1 MDAHPRR
8 HARQATHSSSS
19 TPLMCGIFASLSR
32 HDPIHPDPT
41 IAALLRNR
49 GPDSQQTLERSVN
62 QCHLVLHATVLALR
76 GTSIVSQPLLDRDS
90 GSVLCWNGEAWE
102 IDRQP
107 VLGNDSEAVLGLFV
121 DACRHQTTIASAI
134 SRVRGPYAFVF
145 YDAPRR
151 RLYFGR
157 DCLGRRSLLCSEKA
171 GSMIL
176 SSICDYK
183 VSDQWHEVEANGIFF
198 VDLDDAESQINCIP
212 YVRDT
217 KMQDGDILTLPYPR
231 LNMTLPENKP
241 PQLSQDS
248 QAVAD
253 IQNVLERSLRLRL
266 QFETELFGQPNDRR
280 ANIAILFSGGLDCTL
295 LARIAHDILPLET
308 SIDLLNV
315 AFENPRVHRPPPGI
329 AADYSPYKLC
339 PDRITGRSSHAEL
352 CMVCPQRTW
361 RLVEV
366 NVPYSETL
374 AHRENVITL
383 MHPHNTEMDLSIA
396 YALYFASRGL
406 GSINEKSEYKSPA
419 RILLSGLGAD
429 ELFGGYQRHGTAF
442 SRKGFLGLAEE
453 LDLDITRLPKR
464 NLGRDDR
471 VISDSGREV
480 RFPFIDEEVLN
491 WALAA
496 PVWAKTGFGQ
506 DDISVGSSEVLLDA
520 EKRVLRLLASKLGMV
535 RVASEKKRAIQ
546 FGARTAK
553 MEAGKIK
560 GTHAIK
566 G

>member
-1 MDAHPRR
+1 
-8 HARQATHSSSS
+8 
-19 TPLMCGIFASLSR
+19 MCGIFASISR

-41 IAALLRNR
+41 VTRLLRNR
-49 GPDSQQTLERSVN
+49 GPDSQQTLVRSVDG
-62 QCHLVLHATVLALR
+62 CHLVLHATVLALR

-102 IDRQP
+102 IDREP
-107 VLGNDSEAVLGLFV
+107 VLGNDSEAVLDLFV
-121 DACRHQTTIASAI
+121 DACHNGGIARAI
-134 SRVRGPYAFVF
+134 SRIRGPYAFVF
-145 YDAPRR
+145 YDAPHR

-157 DCLGRRSLLCSEKA
+157 DCLGRRSLLLAEQA
-171 GSMIL
+171 GNLML

-183 VSDQWHEVEANGIFF
+183 VSNEWREVEADGIFF
-198 VDLDDAESQINCIP
+198 VDLDHADKISCIP
-212 YVRDT
+212 YVCNAAD
-217 KMQDGDILTLPYPR
+217 DALVSGFYFDTLPYPG
-231 LNMTLPENKP
+231 LNMTLPEEKP

-253 IQNVLERSLRLRL
+253 IQRALERSLRLRL
-266 QFETELFGQPNDRR
+266 NCGASHSEH
-280 ANIAILFSGGLDCTL
+280 AILFSGGLDCTL
-295 LARIAHDILPLET
+295 LARIAHEILPPEI
-308 SIDLLNV
+308 SVDLLNV
-315 AFENPRVHRPPPGI
+315 AFENPRVHRAPAGI
-329 AADYSPYKLC
+329 VPADYSPYELC
-339 PDRITGRSSHAEL
+339 PDRITGRTSHAEL
-352 CMVCPQRTW
+352 CKVCPQRIW
-361 RLVEV
+361 RFVEV

-374 AHRENVITL
+374 AHRDSVITL
-383 MHPHNTEMDLSIA
+383 MHPHKTEMDLSIA

-406 GSINEKSEYKSPA
+406 GVVNQKVEYKTPA

-453 LDLDITRLPKR
+453 LELDITRLPKR

-480 RFPFIDEEVLN
+480 RFPFLDEELLN

-496 PVWAKTGFGQ
+496 PVWEKTGFGQ
-506 DDISVGSSEVLLDA
+506 DDISVGGSEISLDA

-553 MEAGKIK
+553 MEAGKTK

-566 G
+566 VCAFLF